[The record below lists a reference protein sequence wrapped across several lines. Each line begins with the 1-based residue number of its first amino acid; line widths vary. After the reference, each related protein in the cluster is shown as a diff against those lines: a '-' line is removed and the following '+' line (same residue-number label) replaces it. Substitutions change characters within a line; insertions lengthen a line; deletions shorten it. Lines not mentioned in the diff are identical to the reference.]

1 PTPNPYVVE
10 HEDLIASIRGDG
22 PRLNEGR
29 RVAESTMTAIMS
41 RMSAYTGQDVTWDQ
55 AMNSTLDLTPKTYAF
70 GNIETPPVPQPG
82 KDQVT

>member
-1 PTPNPYVVE
+1 
-10 HEDLIASIRGDG
+10 
-22 PRLNEGR
+22 
-29 RVAESTMTAIMS
+29 MTAIMS